1 MDQELKR
8 QAEELEQTLQKQL
21 ELFKEDSQ
29 VYVKVGGIALLGGL
43 LAVGSMRLLSGKS
56 SKEAKNDK
64 QGKKKGKKKRGYSFF
79 RTIRNR
85 LLWMAFDYGKA
96 RLVEKLV
103 ANVAKGDTD
112 ESEE

>member
-8 QAEELEQTLQKQL
+8 QAEELEQTLQKQM

-29 VYVKVGGIALLGGL
+29 VYLKVGGIALLGGL

-56 SKEAKNDK
+56 NKEAKNDK
-64 QGKKKGKKKRGYSFF
+64 QGKKKKGYSFF

-103 ANVAKGDTD
+103 ANVAKAETD
-112 ESEE
+112 ESND